1 MKFLCL
7 DFEGVL
13 IPEIWQ
19 YVAKETNSEELMLTT
34 QDLKNYDELMALRM
48 KIVNEK
54 NIKLSDI
61 QEIVRSM
68 NPFEGAKDFLEWAK
82 QNFQVSIISDTFY
95 ELAWPLV
102 EKLNYPTIICHH
114 LEIKNDRIIDYSL
127 RHNKQKVIEALLS
140 LNFGVL
146 AAGDSYNDIDML
158 QTADKGI
165 FFQAPDHIKKEFPDL
180 LIADNHEELKAHLL
194 EYI

>member
-1 MKFLCL
+1 
-7 DFEGVL
+7 
-13 IPEIWQ
+13 
-19 YVAKETNSEELMLTT
+19 MLTT
-34 QDLKNYDELMALRM
+34 QDLKNYDELMVLRM
-48 KIVNEK
+48 KVVNEK

-114 LEIKNDRIIDYSL
+114 LKIKDDRIIDYSL
-127 RHNKQKVIEALLS
+127 RHNKQKVIEALLN

-158 QTADKGI
+158 QTADAGI
-165 FFQAPDHIKKEFPDL
+165 FFQAPDHIKEEFPDL